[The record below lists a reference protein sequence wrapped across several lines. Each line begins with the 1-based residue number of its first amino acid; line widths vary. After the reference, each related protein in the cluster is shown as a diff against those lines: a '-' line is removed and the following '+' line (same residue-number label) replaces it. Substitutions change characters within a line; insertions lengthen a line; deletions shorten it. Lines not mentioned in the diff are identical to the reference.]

1 MTKSVAQQIRE
12 MGNRLAAIHEADE
25 KMPSKSHIMKM
36 CKDGKTKAEI
46 CKMHPNCDQSKLKD
60 MIDDCMDKTKTNE
73 SVVFEATNDAYAAL
87 AKTAYPNAQTIV
99 KIARAMDKIGMNG
112 GGWLRGVIPEKG
124 DKYSFIW
131 DGQSQPSGITK
142 MGKPRN
148 QPSGITKMGR
158 PRNLPRDGGNPGG
171 TTKSIPTNKPQ
182 PGLPKT
188 TEV

>member
-25 KMPSKSHIMKM
+25 KMPSKAHVMKM
-36 CKDGKTKAEI
+36 CKDGMTKAEML
-46 CKMHPNCDQSKLKD
+46 KMHPNCDQSKLKD

-148 QPSGITKMGR
+148 
-158 PRNLPRDGGNPGG
+158 LPRDGGNPGG
-171 TTKSIPTNKPQ
+171 TTKAMPTNKPQ

>member
-1 MTKSVAQQIRE
+1 MRLHQLDEHASQLNDAPEVSVT
-12 MGNRLAAIHEADE
+12 EAGGYYTQ
-25 KMPSKSHIMKM
+25 PVY
-36 CKDGKTKAEI
+36 
-46 CKMHPNCDQSKLKD
+46 D
-60 MIDDCMDKTKTNE
+60 MIEKHGYEKVMRELLASLHADVIQDFIRRTDLNE
-73 SVVFEATNDAYAAL
+73 AVVIEATNDAYAAL

-99 KIARAMDKIGMNG
+99 KIAKAMDRIGMNG

-131 DGQSQPSGITK
+131 DGQS
-142 MGKPRN
+142 

>member
-1 MTKSVAQQIRE
+1 
-12 MGNRLAAIHEADE
+12 
-25 KMPSKSHIMKM
+25 
-36 CKDGKTKAEI
+36 
-46 CKMHPNCDQSKLKD
+46 
-60 MIDDCMDKTKTNE
+60 MD
-73 SVVFEATNDAYAAL
+73 
-87 AKTAYPNAQTIV
+87 
-99 KIARAMDKIGMNG
+99 RIGMNG

-142 MGKPRN
+142 MG
-148 QPSGITKMGR
+148 R
-158 PRNLPRDGGNPGG
+158 PRNLPRDGANPGG